1 MIFMAIKDGEVRKQ
15 SSKNN
20 TFSLDV
26 SLSGNF
32 INSFSEICYFL
43 SPWIFFYKSVVPH
56 PFLKGRIFTNPPLF
70 RTSSAPTTE
79 SSV

>member
-43 SPWIFFYKSVVPH
+43 SP
-56 PFLKGRIFTNPPLF
+56 
-70 RTSSAPTTE
+70 
-79 SSV
+79 